1 MRTDKNKIYILNLK
15 LTLILLLPLLILFL
29 IFQYFYNYSDIIS
42 KTVLFS
48 ACFENPTKTISKIQ
62 DKFSDILIQDKILSE
77 PVNIPPET
85 LPEPKISEN
94 LELEPLEIIDQDLKN
109 SEEKNLEKNLEKN
122 FDEEIIE
129 FVPEEY
135 RGTIIEENFK
145 GGSFPLYI
153 DTKPGY
159 LSNRTKINSQVLK
172 NNIDKMPQIT
182 LSIDS
187 EPQVLLF
194 STHATESFEP
204 CDRKFYDKRYN
215 SRSTDN
221 DKNVTQIEDKIAEQ
235 LNNFGINTIVD
246 KTQHDF
252 PSYNGSYNRSA
263 ETINKYLKQYPS
275 IKVVL
280 DIHRDAIERENGE
293 RVKPIAIINQKK
305 AAQIMLIS
313 GCDDG
318 SMNFPRWEENLN
330 FAVDLQRQLETDYP
344 GLTRPIFFCYRKY
357 NMNLCPCSLLIEFG
371 SNSNSLNEV
380 VYSGELLGKSL
391 AQLLLSYNK

>member
-1 MRTDKNKIYILNLK
+1 MKHKNILNKNISNLK
-15 LTLILLLPLLILFL
+15 ISIILLLPIFILFL
-29 IFQYFYNYSDIIS
+29 VFQYFFNYKDIIS
-42 KTVLFS
+42 KTILFS
-48 ACFENPTKTISKIQ
+48 VCFENPSKIVYEIK
-62 DKFSDILIQDKILSE
+62 DKFSDVLIPQSLDLSE
-77 PVNIPPET
+77 NIKQKSKKPFEDFILESET
-85 LPEPKISEN
+85 PQTLESEKIEKKTEEN
-94 LELEPLEIIDQDLKN
+94 F
-109 SEEKNLEKNLEKN
+109 EEVLEKN
-122 FDEEIIE
+122 FDEKVIE

-135 RGTIIEENFK
+135 RGIIIEENFK

-153 DTKPGY
+153 ETSPGY
-159 LSNRTKINSQVLK
+159 ISNKTKINSLTLK
-172 NNIDKMPQIT
+172 NNIDKMSKIQM
-182 LSIDS
+182 SIDDN
-187 EPQVLLF
+187 PQVLLF

-221 DKNVTQIEDKIAEQ
+221 DKNVTQIEDEIAKQ
-235 LNNFGINTIVD
+235 LNINGINTIVD

-263 ETINKYLKQYPS
+263 ETINKYLKKYPS

-280 DIHRDAIERENGE
+280 DIHRDAIERENGD
-293 RVKPIAIINQKK
+293 RVKPVALINNKK

-318 SMNFPRWEENLN
+318 SMNFPNWEQNLN
-330 FAVDLQRQLETDYP
+330 FAVDLQRQLETDNP
-344 GLTRPIFFCYRKY
+344 GITRPVFFCYRKY

-380 VYSGELLGKSL
+380 VYSGELFGKSL
-391 AQLLLSYNK
+391 AKLILSYCS